1 MIQSVIAKNLIASYL
16 CANYQIGA
24 GPDSDSISLRID
36 QYSEALA
43 KFLISSEQSCAAII
57 SAYNPYSLRLSNEEN
72 LAAHESLRDFLDR
85 HSYPIIES
93 LNLDLA
99 NSWPAEKSFFVS
111 GLDLNNAQ
119 TLGQQ
124 YDQNAIVWINSDAI
138 PRLILLR

>member
-24 GPDSDSISLRID
+24 GPESISLRID
-36 QYSEALA
+36 RYSKPLA
-43 KFLISSEQSCAAII
+43 KFLISSKQSCAAII
-57 SAYNPYSLRLSNEEN
+57 SAYNPHSLRLSNEKN
-72 LAAHESLRDFLDR
+72 LAAHESLRNFLSR

-93 LNLDLA
+93 LNLDPA
-99 NSWPAEKSFFVS
+99 DSWPAEKSFFVP
-111 GLDLNNAQ
+111 GLDLNTSQ
-119 TLGQQ
+119 SLGEQ